1 MWLNKNLLYKNISN
15 YYIAEKNDVPE
26 TTKIDIYSSK
36 NRIEK
41 HPIGT
46 LQKIANTLNISIKS
60 LIGSKITK
68 KESMPYRSTFEVFKS
83 NICHFV
89 KDKGDIDFLIDTL
102 EKDEIRKLYNR
113 GWYPEAF
120 YMLAMVD
127 YLSHE
132 NDIPQCCNYNDMR
145 SQSLKDTIYPLSV
158 ILLDE
163 ALHTDSY
170 KKESLNKAIPEFK
183 RFNIIKSEIRDI
195 C

>member
-1 MWLNKNLLYKNISN
+1 MCLNENLLHKNISN
-15 YYIAEKNDVPE
+15 CYSLEKNDISQ
-26 TTKIDIYSSK
+26 TTITDICSGK

-41 HPIGT
+41 YPIET
-46 LQKIANTLNISIKS
+46 LHILANTLNISKKN

-68 KESMPYRSTFEVFKS
+68 IMPYRSTFKVFKS
-83 NICHFV
+83 NICHLV

-120 YMLAMVD
+120 YILAMVD

-132 NDIPQCCNYNDMR
+132 NDIPQCTNYNDIR
-145 SQSLKDTIYPLSV
+145 SQTLKDTLYPLSV

-163 ALHTDSY
+163 ALHTDAY
-170 KKESLNKAIPEFK
+170 KKESLKKAIPEFK
-183 RFNIIKSEIRDI
+183 RFNIIESEIRNI